1 MSITPQKTL
10 IRVYKG
16 NSKTAS
22 STFRYDSISLA
33 KKGYVPISEVWAQGT
48 WGCFA
53 FLIALALCFIF
64 IGFLVFIYML
74 IVKPEG
80 TLTVT
85 YSLQENKNEND
96 SSKQLDTPLIFFPLK
111 DRTLSNDA
119 FKLFLI
125 DYFDIAKHKVIGQFV
140 MEGKIYDDLEDALLD
155 ACDLYEDALKKP

>member
-64 IGFLVFIYML
+64 IGFLVFIYRSCHIFIYRSIPKNIQISCSCFGSGDL
-74 IVKPEG
+74 EF
-80 TLTVT
+80 
-85 YSLQENKNEND
+85 YSSLGPWLWG
-96 SSKQLDTPLIFFPLK
+96 SFGFLAGPRVMTTPLRLQ
-111 DRTLSNDA
+111 T
-119 FKLFLI
+119 
-125 DYFDIAKHKVIGQFV
+125 
-140 MEGKIYDDLEDALLD
+140 
-155 ACDLYEDALKKP
+155 